1 VEADVDFRRAADP
14 AGRELPDAVRGHLVA
29 ATRIMLD
36 ASRSRARVVV
46 TADAAGCTVSALG
59 DCPAETL
66 DRLSRLSGTALD
78 AAGAVHT

>member
-1 VEADVDFRRAADP
+1 
-14 AGRELPDAVRGHLVA
+14 
-29 ATRIMLD
+29 
-36 ASRSRARVVV
+36 RSRARVVV

-78 AAGAVHT
+78 AAGAVHTEVVTAGELLWARLHHRFQVEGAR